1 MLLPIGSD
9 RAVCYPAGVRDELS
23 PSLPRDAMDHLDA
36 LYRLA
41 RHLTGNSEDADDLVQ
56 DTYAR
61 AHAAFSQFAPGTN
74 LRAWLFRI
82 LRNLFIDGRR
92 RERSNPVRGR
102 LDDDDHADGVA
113 ASEPLRGDD
122 ELERLRVI
130 VAEDIES
137 ALQTLSVD
145 ARTIILLDLEGF
157 TETELANVL
166 GCSLGTVKSRL
177 FRARAKLRERL
188 RDYAR

>member
-1 MLLPIGSD
+1 
-9 RAVCYPAGVRDELS
+9 
-23 PSLPRDAMDHLDA
+23 MDHLDA
-36 LYRLA
+36 LFRLA
-41 RHLTGNSEDADDLVQ
+41 RHLTGNDEDAADLVQ

-61 AHAAFSQFAPGTN
+61 AHAAFSQFVPGSN

-92 RERSNPVRGR
+92 RERNNPIRGG
-102 LDDDDHADGVA
+102 LDEDDHAGGLA
-113 ASEPLRGDD
+113 ASEPLRGDE
-122 ELERLRVI
+122 ELERLRAI
-130 VAEDIES
+130 VAEDIEA
-137 ALQTLSVD
+137 ALQALSVD
-145 ARTIILLDLEGF
+145 ARTIILLDLEGL
-157 TETELANVL
+157 TESELADVL